1 MSIGTDSQSSSRDLS
16 SSISS
21 LNQSSKRTSSEISK
35 IYKHASQLFLTRRL
49 LEAYEA
55 LQPVITPSS
64 QKRPDDSPALAPIAT
79 ATTSQRIKIWSLY
92 VTLLNSIV
100 DLGYEEGRQVFGPR
114 EYKEIVR
121 RVQHGEIWEQV
132 VKDGYQ
138 GREGSVDAEVVY
150 NLYGSS
156 FPLLRVELDITNT
169 IKRSNL
175 LLSQAPDQKINQSRL
190 ETYFSSSSQPDLDLS
205 AHLDHALSNGHQHS
219 SGMNG
224 ANTPKDLTSRIKVLE
239 IFTLHVLPR
248 NGEWDYAKSFISNS
262 DILDEERREAF
273 MQTLQELQDVTER
286 ESSLEVADE
295 DVFEDT
301 EEIFSKQ
308 EGTGTDDKTME
319 TVSPSQ
325 SGASK
330 HQRTSSEVDY
340 GIERAHP
347 NGGTHT
353 AATKD
358 QTAAIASSPMTS
370 LPPQP
375 VPNPRSPPPPGPPS
389 SSIQGRTHFS
399 PPAQTPRR
407 PASRKNSKASSQ
419 NALTA
424 QARELFLALS
434 NLVRNLATTLQ
445 KNPTAMLRFLLFV
458 LAFVMAFSQRQ
469 IREKTREAVRR
480 AWEKLRG
487 TLGMGVKVSYI

>member
-55 LQPVITPSS
+55 LQPVIAPPS
-64 QKRPDDSPALAPIAT
+64 QNRPDDSPALAPIAT

-100 DLGYEEGRQVFGPR
+100 DLGYEEGKQLFGSK

-150 NLYGSS
+150 NL
-156 FPLLRVELDITNT
+156 
-169 IKRSNL
+169 SNL
-175 LLSQAPDQKINQSRL
+175 LLGQATDQKLNQSRL
-190 ETYFSSSSQPDLDLS
+190 ETYFSSSSQPDLDLP
-205 AHLDHALSNGHQHS
+205 AHLDHAFSNGHQQS
-219 SGMNG
+219 TGLNG

-262 DILDEERREAF
+262 DILDEERRDAF
-273 MQTLQELQDVTER
+273 MQTLQELQDITEK
-286 ESSLEVADE
+286 ESSLEAADE
-295 DVFEDT
+295 DVFEDS
-301 EEIFSKQ
+301 EEVFSKPG
-308 EGTGTDDKTME
+308 GTGDAGDTTGE
-319 TVSPSQ
+319 TISPSQ
-325 SGASK
+325 SGAGSK

-347 NGGTHT
+347 NGGVP
-353 AATKD
+353 AASKA
-358 QTAAIASSPMTS
+358 QTSTMASSSPMTS

-375 VPNPRSPPPPGPPS
+375 VPTARSPPPPPAGPPS
-389 SSIQGRTHFS
+389 SSVHGGRTHFS

-407 PASRKNSKASSQ
+407 PAGTRKNSKSSSSQ
-419 NALTA
+419 NAITA
-424 QARELFLALS
+424 QARQLFLALS

-445 KNPTAMLRFLLFV
+445 KNPTAMLRWLLFV
-458 LAFVMAFSQRQ
+458 LAFVMAFSQKH
-469 IREKTREAVRR
+469 IREKTRAVARKG
-480 AWEKLRG
+480 WEKLRG

>member
-1 MSIGTDSQSSSRDLS
+1 MSIGTGSQSSSRDLS

-55 LQPVITPSS
+55 LQPVITPPS
-64 QKRPDDSPALAPIAT
+64 QKRPDESPALAPIAT

-92 VTLLNSIV
+92 VTVLNSIV
-100 DLGYEEGRQVFGPR
+100 DLGYEEGKQIFGSR

-121 RVQHGEIWEQV
+121 RVQHGEVWEQV

-150 NLYGSS
+150 NL
-156 FPLLRVELDITNT
+156 
-169 IKRSNL
+169 SNL
-175 LLSQAPDQKINQSRL
+175 LLGQAPDQKLNQSRL

-219 SGMNG
+219 TGLNG

-239 IFTLHVLPR
+239 IFTLHILPR

-273 MQTLQELQDVTER
+273 MQTLQELQDVTEKD
-286 ESSLEVADE
+286 SSLEVADE

-301 EEIFSKQ
+301 EEVFSKQ
-308 EGTGTDDKTME
+308 EGTAAAGTTE
-319 TVSPSQ
+319 EVVSPSQ
-325 SGASK
+325 NGTSK

-347 NGGTHT
+347 NGGTHAT
-353 AATKD
+353 ASKD
-358 QTAAIASSPMTS
+358 QTSTIASSPMTS

-375 VPNPRSPPPPGPPS
+375 VPTSRSPPPPGPSS
-389 SSIQGRTHFS
+389 SSIHGRTHFS

-407 PASRKNSKASSQ
+407 PAARKNSKSSSQ
-419 NALTA
+419 NTLTA
-424 QARELFLALS
+424 QARQLFLALS

-458 LAFVMAFSQRQ
+458 LAFVVAFSQKQ
-469 IREKTREAVRR
+469 IREKTREAARR
-480 AWEKLRG
+480 AWEKLRR

>member
-55 LQPVITPSS
+55 LQPVITPPS
-64 QKRPDDSPALAPIAT
+64 QKRPGDSPALAPIAT

-100 DLGYEEGRQVFGPR
+100 DLGYEEGKQLFGSK
-114 EYKEIVR
+114 EYKDIVR
-121 RVQHGEIWEQV
+121 HVQNGEIWEQV

-150 NLYGSS
+150 NL
-156 FPLLRVELDITNT
+156 
-169 IKRSNL
+169 SNL
-175 LLSQAPDQKINQSRL
+175 LLGQAADQKLNQSRL

-205 AHLDHALSNGHQHS
+205 THLDHALSNGHHQS
-219 SGMNG
+219 TGMNG

-295 DVFEDT
+295 DVFEDS
-301 EEIFSKQ
+301 EEVFAKQ
-308 EGTGTDDKTME
+308 EGTGAAGTTE
-319 TVSPSQ
+319 EAVSPSQ

-347 NGGTHT
+347 NGGAH
-353 AATKD
+353 AAASKD
-358 QTAAIASSPMTS
+358 PTPAIASSPMTS

-375 VPNPRSPPPPGPPS
+375 VPTPRSPPPPAPPS
-389 SSIQGRTHFS
+389 SSIHGRAHFS

-407 PASRKNSKASSQ
+407 PATRKNSKSSQ
-419 NALTA
+419 NTLTA
-424 QARELFLALS
+424 QARQLFLALS
-434 NLVRNLATTLQ
+434 HLVRNLATTLQ

-458 LAFVMAFSQRQ
+458 LAFMMAFSQKQ
-469 IREKTREAVRR
+469 IREKTRAAARR

>member
-49 LEAYEA
+49 LEAYEV
-55 LQPVITPSS
+55 LQPVITPPS
-64 QKRPDDSPALAPIAT
+64 QKRPDESPALAPIAT

-100 DLGYEEGRQVFGPR
+100 DLGYEEGKQLFGSK
-114 EYKEIVR
+114 EYREIVR
-121 RVQHGEIWEQV
+121 RVQNGEVWEQV
-132 VKDGYQ
+132 IKDGYQ
-138 GREGSVDAEVVY
+138 GREGSVDSEVVY
-150 NLYGSS
+150 NL
-156 FPLLRVELDITNT
+156 
-169 IKRSNL
+169 SNL
-175 LLSQAPDQKINQSRL
+175 LLGQAADQKLNQSRL
-190 ETYFSSSSQPDLDLS
+190 EAYFSSSSHPDLDLS
-205 AHLDHALSNGHQHS
+205 SHLDHALSNGHQPS
-219 SGMNG
+219 TGLNG

-239 IFTLHVLPR
+239 LFTLHVLPR
-248 NGEWDYAKSFISNS
+248 NSEWDYAKSLISNS

-286 ESSLEVADE
+286 ESSLVAEE

-301 EEIFSKQ
+301 EEQPSQ
-308 EGTGTDDKTME
+308 EEGTGPTGTTAE
-319 TVSPSQ
+319 ISSPSQ
-325 SGASK
+325 TGASK

-347 NGGTHT
+347 NGGAH
-353 AATKD
+353 AAAKQNTIS
-358 QTAAIASSPMTS
+358 TVSSS
-370 LPPQP
+370 NLPPQP
-375 VPNPRSPPPPGPPS
+375 VLTPQSPPPPGPSS
-389 SSIQGRTHFS
+389 SSIHGRTHFS

-407 PASRKNSKASSQ
+407 PPTRKNSSKSSSSQ
-419 NALTA
+419 NVLAA
-424 QARELFLALS
+424 QARQLFLALS

-458 LAFVMAFSQRQ
+458 LAFVIAFSQKQ
-469 IREKTREAVRR
+469 IREKTREVARR
-480 AWEKLRG
+480 AWEKLRR
-487 TLGMGVKVSYI
+487 TVGMGVKVSYI

>member
-49 LEAYEA
+49 LEAYEV
-55 LQPVITPSS
+55 LQPVITPPS
-64 QKRPDDSPALAPIAT
+64 QKRPEDSPALAPIAT

-100 DLGYEEGRQVFGPR
+100 DLGYEEGKQLFGSKEYR
-114 EYKEIVR
+114 ELVR
-121 RVQHGEIWEQV
+121 RVQNGEVWEQV
-132 VKDGYQ
+132 IKDGYQ

-150 NLYGSS
+150 NL
-156 FPLLRVELDITNT
+156 
-169 IKRSNL
+169 SNL
-175 LLSQAPDQKINQSRL
+175 LLGQAPDQKLNQSRL
-190 ETYFSSSSQPDLDLS
+190 EAYFSSSSHPELDLS
-205 AHLDHALSNGHQHS
+205 SHLDHALSNGHQPS
-219 SGMNG
+219 TGLNG

-239 IFTLHVLPR
+239 LFTLHVLPR
-248 NGEWDYAKSFISNS
+248 NSEWDYAKSFISNS

-273 MQTLQELQDVTER
+273 MQTLQELQDVTEK
-286 ESSLEVADE
+286 ESSLVAEE

-301 EEIFSKQ
+301 EEQPSQ
-308 EGTGTDDKTME
+308 EEGTGPTGTTTE
-319 TVSPSQ
+319 ITSPSQ
-325 SGASK
+325 TGASK

-347 NGGTHT
+347 NGGAH
-353 AATKD
+353 AAAKQSTIS
-358 QTAAIASSPMTS
+358 TVSSS
-370 LPPQP
+370 NLPPQP
-375 VPNPRSPPPPGPPS
+375 VTTPQSPPPPGPSS
-389 SSIQGRTHFS
+389 SSIHGRTHFS

-407 PASRKNSKASSQ
+407 PATRKNSSKSSSSQ
-419 NALTA
+419 NVLAA
-424 QARELFLALS
+424 QARQLFLALS

-458 LAFVMAFSQRQ
+458 LAFVVAFSQKQ
-469 IREKTREAVRR
+469 IREKTREVARR
-480 AWEKLRG
+480 AWGKLRG
-487 TLGMGVKVSYI
+487 TVGMGVKVSYI